1 MSQSSV
7 PCSIL
12 SVASGPAYR
21 FPRRQVTWSGTPI
34 SLIIFHSLLWSTWSK
49 DFLDSSA
56 GKGTTSNTGVSGNMD
71 LIPGS
76 GRFTWRRKWQPI
88 PIENSMD
95 RRVWQAVVY
104 GVTKG
109 QTQLSSHS
117 NAKTKTTD
125 IFDHHNQDK
134 PLESSEQRPGML
146 LNLLQGTES
155 PWHQKCRGWK
165 AQPQAHRQVD
175 KGYHPFFLNP

>member
-12 SVASGPAYR
+12 SAASWPAYR
-21 FPRRQVTWSGTPI
+21 FPRRQVRWSGTPI

-76 GRFTWRRKWQPI
+76 GRFPWRRKWQPT
-88 PIENSMD
+88 P
-95 RRVWQAVVY
+95 VFLP
-104 GVTKG
+104 GK
-109 QTQLSSHS
+109 SH
-117 NAKTKTTD
+117 
-125 IFDHHNQDK
+125 
-134 PLESSEQRPGML
+134 EQRSWWATVHRVAKSWTRPT
-146 LNLLQGTES
+146 TEHHAYIQS
-155 PWHQKCRGWK
+155 K
-165 AQPQAHRQVD
+165 ALA
-175 KGYHPFFLNP
+175 